1 MARRWTP
8 QFVVDI
14 LWHRPAAPTELV
26 SSPPGSA
33 GREHEGNSHM
43 REAVVV
49 SYARTGLAKSLWGGF
64 NMTPA
69 MSMAAHAISHA
80 VEKSK
85 VEPEAVEDVYLGNGA
100 HGAGNLARLSGLLA
114 GLPVTTA
121 GATIQRHCSSGLNA
135 IALAANYIKEDGAD
149 VVVAGGVESIS
160 MPNPGF
166 GGPANMDPKLEEMY
180 PAIYMAMIETADIV
194 AERYGVSRESQD
206 EYSFQSQQRMA
217 AAQEHGLFA
226 EEIAP
231 MPTKMKLVDNETK
244 EESIVDYVVDRDEC
258 NRPSTTLE
266 GLAKLKPVRGEGKYI
281 TAGNA
286 SQLSDGAAA
295 VVLMEAA
302 EAERRGLAP
311 MGAFRGW
318 AVAGCEP
325 DEMGIGPVFAVPRLL
340 KRHGLTVDD
349 IDLWELNEAFA
360 SQCLYSRDRL
370 GIDPE
375 KYNVNGGS
383 IAVGHPFGMTGA
395 RCAGH
400 ILQEGQRRGAKWGVV
415 TMCIGG
421 GQGGAGLFEI
431 YQ

>member
-1 MARRWTP
+1 
-8 QFVVDI
+8 
-14 LWHRPAAPTELV
+14 
-26 SSPPGSA
+26 
-33 GREHEGNSHM
+33 M

-49 SYARTGLAKSLWGGF
+49 SYARTGLAKSARGGF

-69 MSMAAHAISHA
+69 MTMAAHAINHA
-80 VEKSK
+80 VDKSG

-114 GLPVTTA
+114 GLPATTA

-135 IALAANYIKEDGAD
+135 IALAANYIKQDGAD

-166 GGPANMDPKLEEMY
+166 GGSVNMDPKLTEMY

-194 AERYGVSRESQD
+194 AERYGVSREYQD
-206 EYSFQSQQRMA
+206 EYSLQSQQRMA
-217 AAQEHGLFA
+217 SAQEQGLFA
-226 EEIAP
+226 DEIVP
-231 MPTKMKLVDNETK
+231 MATQMRLVNSETK

-258 NRPSTTLE
+258 NRPGTTIE
-266 GLAKLKPVRGEGKYI
+266 GLAKLTPVRGEGNYI

-302 EAERRGLAP
+302 EAERRDLKP
-311 MGAFRGW
+311 LGAFRGW
-318 AVAGCEP
+318 AVAGCNP

-400 ILQEGQRRGAKWGVV
+400 LLLEGKRRKAKLGVV

-421 GQGGAGLFEI
+421 GMGAAGLFEI
-431 YQ
+431 F